1 MIRLLFTVTF
11 CAICLSMLAATTYEV
26 PPQVL
31 YWLDGVPIY
40 QIEDPKEFGADPIEF
55 DPMDGSRTAYHWDG
69 RKYVKMWRR
78 G

>member
-1 MIRLLFTVTF
+1 MF
-11 CAICLSMLAATTYEV
+11 AATTYEV
-26 PPQVL
+26 PTIAL
-31 YWLDGVPIY
+31 
-40 QIEDPKEFGADPIEF
+40 EDPAYHGASIIEF